1 MISDENIVML
11 SPVGT
16 DGAGVL
22 LLILQNLTL
31 NSPWEDFGAVSRK
44 EWQPD
49 TLT

>member
-1 MISDENIVML
+1 MISDENIVTL
-11 SPVGT
+11 SAVGT

-31 NSPWEDFGAVSRK
+31 NSPWEDCGAVSRK